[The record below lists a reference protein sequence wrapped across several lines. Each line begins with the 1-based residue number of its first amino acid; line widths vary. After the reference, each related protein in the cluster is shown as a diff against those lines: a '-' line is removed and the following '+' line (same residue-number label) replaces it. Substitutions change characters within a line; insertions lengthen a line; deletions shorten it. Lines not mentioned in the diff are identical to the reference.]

1 MNDDLLN
8 ESEALSALADGALQ
22 GEAFARAVERL
33 GRDEAARDQWHAYH
47 VIGDVLRSA
56 ELARGAADRGFVD
69 RLQAR
74 LAAEPPLALAH
85 AETVEL
91 VAAVPSMPVREA
103 ANHDAFRWKMVAGFA
118 SLAAVTAIGWN
129 SFVTLEGAAPVGATL
144 AQAAPGAAVVA
155 QQDNAGA
162 PQQAVATLAS
172 AGSAPVPSFVMTGN
186 DAAPQIMLRNPRL
199 DEFLA
204 AHNQAV
210 GGATLQT
217 APGFVRNASFEGRAR

>member
-1 MNDDLLN
+1 MNHDLLS

-33 GRDEAARDQWHAYH
+33 GRDEAARSQWHAYH
-47 VIGDVLRSA
+47 VIGDVLRSS
-56 ELARGAADRGFVD
+56 ELARGAADGGFVD

-74 LAAEPPLALAH
+74 LAAEPPLALAQ
-85 AETVEL
+85 AEAVEL
-91 VAAVPSMPVREA
+91 TPAVPPMPAREA

-118 SLAAVTAIGWN
+118 SLAAVAAIGWN
-129 SFVTLEGAAPVGATL
+129 SFATLEAAAPPAGATL

-155 QQDNAGA
+155 QQDNAGVGGGG
-162 PQQAVATLAS
+162 Q
-172 AGSAPVPSFVMTGN
+172 VPSFVMTGN
-186 DAAPQIMLRNPRL
+186 DAAPQVMLRNPRL